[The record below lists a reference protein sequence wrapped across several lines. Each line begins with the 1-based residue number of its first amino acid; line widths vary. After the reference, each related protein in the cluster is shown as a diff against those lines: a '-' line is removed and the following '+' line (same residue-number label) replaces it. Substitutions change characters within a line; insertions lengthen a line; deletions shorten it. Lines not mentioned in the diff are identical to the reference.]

1 MLLGQRAAR
10 SLQSLRFN
18 PEIDQ
23 GIGENGLEDDA
34 GTGKGH
40 LLQHLQQN
48 QAGLP
53 EKMRVRRKVGAEI
66 IPNGLGALYPEDR
79 RGVELRERGVLVH
92 GNSLKLMMMNRII

>member
-1 MLLGQRAAR
+1 MLLGKRAAR
-10 SLQSLRFN
+10 SLQSLRFS

-23 GIGENGLEDDA
+23 GIGEDSLEDDA

-48 QAGLP
+48 KAGLP

-66 IPNGLGALYPEDR
+66 VSDGLGALHPEDR
-79 RGVELRERGVLVH
+79 RGVELRE
-92 GNSLKLMMMNRII
+92 